1 MLKADATVIFIP
13 RSKFDENIALALG
26 LKQDI
31 LEDEN
36 GDIVQNDTQDTAIL
50 QDIDNTSTALFQ
62 DFDDLTKH

>member
-1 MLKADATVIFIP
+1 M
-13 RSKFDENIALALG
+13 
-26 LKQDI
+26 KQDI